1 MMKKMLAIVLGVV
14 ILFAGLPAWAS
25 DGMDASYVS
34 GTVSTMKLGA
44 TGMVDNTKPDVM
56 EFHSSSGDFSIPYA
70 KITAARYH
78 EENRFRLG
86 VLPTIAV
93 GLLKARSKRHI
104 VTITWKDEKDLP
116 QVALFEMSK
125 QASMGLVTIIRVRAP
140 QVCQPKAACVNNQFD

>member
-1 MMKKMLAIVLGVV
+1 MKNLLAIALGAVM
-14 ILFAGLPAWAS
+14 LLTGLPAWAAE
-25 DGMDASYVS
+25 GGEASYTS
-34 GTVSTMKLGA
+34 GTVPTTKVGA
-44 TGMVDNTKPDVM
+44 TGTLDCTKPEVI

-86 VLPTIAV
+86 VLPAIAV

-116 QVALFEMSK
+116 QVARFEMSK
-125 QASMGLVTIIRVRAP
+125 QASMALVTVIRVRAP
-140 QVCQPKAACVNNQFD
+140 QVCQPKTACVNNQFD